1 MPIQDFKLY
10 TLNGYAGDIVDSGP
24 RVVQTGILVGADAGF
39 GKALSR
45 NAGAERGINLGS
57 APTVFAISQRELN
70 HEAGSRPST
79 GNDTVYKA
87 TESVSIMRDGYIYI
101 ELVGGP
107 VVAAGNL
114 LFVNAATGTFSG
126 DATDVGGVHVEST
139 NVIADE
145 AGIVG
150 EIIKA
155 RIILA

>member
-1 MPIQDFKLY
+1 MPIQDFNLY

-45 NAGAERGINLGS
+45 DSSVERGINLGS
-57 APTVFAISQRELN
+57 GTTVFAISQRELN

-101 ELVGGP
+101 LLTGGP
-107 VVAAGNL
+107 SVAGDL
-114 LFVNAATGTFSG
+114 LFVNATTGDIAG
-126 DATDVGGVHVEST
+126 DATDIGDGVPVVTT
-139 NVIADE
+139 NVIAEE

-150 EIIKA
+150 EVIKA